1 MIPLLMNSVRLGLTL
16 LVVHILV
23 YAAFAYLSL
32 RKVFVSLRGTGV
44 FRSCGCRP
52 PTIDQSEDNPKP
64 KSSNLNF
71 NTHDD
76 SFALP
81 TTNATSPTSLPS
93 STSIAMTLLPDSAAR
108 HQSEA

>member
-1 MIPLLMNSVRLGLTL
+1 VKESNDVGDVALVVGNANESSW
-16 LVVHILV
+16 VVHILV

-71 NTHDD
+71 FKVKLNLDAHY
-76 SFALP
+76 
-81 TTNATSPTSLPS
+81 SL
-93 STSIAMTLLPDSAAR
+93 AR
-108 HQSEA
+108 ES